1 VPNDYT
7 SCIPNVRS
15 FSEFLINC
23 ADKFKE
29 DDCHSE
35 LESVSREL
43 QNVCAAIEN
52 FASMTDQE
60 CEQRLKRQIEIRED
74 RIAERRKWKTNLRA
88 KYDRML
94 ADVRA
99 WNPQHVDGDG
109 FSSNPGLVLE
119 LKEFLEKQ
127 IVTAIDEMSEQDE
140 NLKYIPATV
149 AEYRIKG
156 MAELNV
162 EFRGLLAEHKRLSA
176 EAEKKRRFREI
187 LLSNLY
193 Q

>member
-1 VPNDYT
+1 MP
-7 SCIPNVRS
+7 
-15 FSEFLINC
+15 
-23 ADKFKE
+23 
-29 DDCHSE
+29 
-35 LESVSREL
+35 
-43 QNVCAAIEN
+43 
-52 FASMTDQE
+52 
-60 CEQRLKRQIEIRED
+60 
-74 RIAERRKWKTNLRA
+74 
-88 KYDRML
+88 
-94 ADVRA
+94 
-99 WNPQHVDGDG
+99 
-109 FSSNPGLVLE
+109 
-119 LKEFLEKQ
+119 
-127 IVTAIDEMSEQDE
+127 EQDE